1 MDAILLKETISVYHK
16 DKRIDGDFS
25 LSDNETLIHF
35 KPKSHWQPGQYQ
47 IIVSSILEDLAGN
60 NLNRLFD
67 NDLDT
72 EDDSAEETLH
82 KSLSFFVE

>member
-1 MDAILLKETISVYHK
+1 MYYK
-16 DKRIDGDFS
+16 DKKIEGDFS

-35 KPKSHWQPGQYQ
+35 KPKDQWQSGQYQ

-67 NDLDT
+67 SDVDAKV
-72 EDDSAEETLH
+72 DDVAEETLH